1 MTDPIQKDFAKA
13 KETLKADMAVLG
25 TDIAKVAAFW
35 SDYRLYLICAACLF
49 VGGIIGYKIHS
60 L

>member
-1 MTDPIQKDFAKA
+1 MSTPEDKLVAA
-13 KETLKADMAVLG
+13 ASALKA
-25 TDIAKVAAFW
+25 DIAKVAAFW

-49 VGGIIGYKIHS
+49 VGGVIGYKVHS